1 MHAAKPAKK
10 NVTIEIRLSDE
21 AKSAFMARCS
31 HEDLTVSEAIRA
43 FIDDQLGLPSQRDS
57 RRPAS
62 RLALVA
68 LLGAALGA
76 GVAAPSLAHSM
87 APPRAACAQAGA
99 SIGVVHAVGTP
110 SS

>member
-10 NVTIEIRLSDE
+10 NVTIEVRLSDE

-31 HEDLTVSEAIRA
+31 REDLTASEAIRG
-43 FIDDQLGLPSQRDS
+43 FIDDQLGLPSQRNR

-87 APPRAACAQAGA
+87 ALPREVCGQAGA

-110 SS
+110 SN